1 MAGYGLVGPSNLFL
15 YYLVAIFPDRLAHSW
30 ASSSS
35 SSPLLLW
42 SGAVTQQ
49 LNVFLQNQSSCL
61 WLLDVCLCVCVWL
74 FGSFFILFWWYAVS
88 LRGFLITHN
97 MIIQINVLIS
107 VDWTHWVLSWHVFY
121 ECFIRAV
128 QLIATW
134 LSVLYYYPRGKSY
147 LFWQRST
154 WEQKHVCLV
163 QSPTNVSSSWF

>member
-15 YYLVAIFPDRLAHSW
+15 YYLVAIFPDRLAHWW

-42 SGAVTQQ
+42 CGAVTQQ

-74 FGSFFILFWWYAVS
+74 FGSFFFLFWWYAVS